1 MSNTLKSACIEIFR
15 ESFEGVKPG
24 NQYTWY
30 VQGKEAI
37 FDVLES
43 LTAEQA
49 SRAIPG
55 ARTTIGAHA
64 NHLCYFLHLFNVNN
78 RGEEEQGDWEGSWKV
93 QEFDEATW
101 KDVATRTRKEYEEAY
116 RWYEAQSVSDSEL
129 PKDEAEYT
137 IANIAHAAY
146 HLGAMR
152 AIIPI
157 VQ

>member
-24 NQYTWY
+24 QQYTWF

-49 SRAIPG
+49 SRSIPG
-55 ARTTIGAHA
+55 TRATIGAHA

-93 QEFDEATW
+93 QEFDEAAW
-101 KDVATRTRKEYEEAY
+101 KDVTTRTRKEYEEAY
-116 RWYEAQSVSDSEL
+116 HWYEAQSASDSEL
-129 PKDEAEYT
+129 NKDDAEYT

-152 AIIPI
+152 ALIPI